1 MTTRGDTA
9 SVHGVASPSLYWPTA
24 AVIAGQCAFMCVAYS
39 HAAIAGELTLERFHI
54 SAVLDDDVRCVI
66 CACVGAVALVTLTF
80 LEWKRD
86 LPHPKLRIGLAAL
99 CGVGII
105 LTCVIREKA
114 HDLAHRLVA
123 ALGFGAAVLLTLLI
137 ANLDV
142 THRGRKAAIALA
154 TTLILTGAAQGLNL
168 VGKLYLEL
176 GFDVLPSWALG
187 CLEIVLVLGFGVCM
201 ALCVC
206 AGAGTATLRSG
217 RESP

>member
-1 MTTRGDTA
+1 M
-9 SVHGVASPSLYWPTA
+9 SLTMM
-24 AVIAGQCAFMCVAYS
+24 V
-39 HAAIAGELTLERFHI
+39 AAIICKSSLVGG
-54 SAVLDDDVRCVI
+54 SADR
-66 CACVGAVALVTLTF
+66 A
-80 LEWKRD
+80 
-86 LPHPKLRIGLAAL
+86 P
-99 CGVGII
+99 
-105 LTCVIREKA
+105 
-114 HDLAHRLVA
+114 
-123 ALGFGAAVLLTLLI
+123 AVLLTLLI

-142 THRGRKAAIALA
+142 THRGRRAAIALA
-154 TTLILTGAAQGLNL
+154 TTLIVTGAAQGLNL